1 MRRLTIQEVRKIQLE
16 ILDVVAKFCD
26 ENNINYWLNGGTLL
40 GAIRH
45 KGYIPWDDDI
55 DLGMLRPDYDKFMKL
70 FNEHNTRYKFFCI
83 ENKPDF
89 HTLAAQIID
98 MNNNIVLYFRA
109 VKIGIGVD
117 LFVFDNAPD
126 DDKIA
131 EEMFKRRGNLKKW
144 HNRRVL
150 PLFKCKPV
158 GNIFRRICAYT
169 LRIFLR
175 ILPRDYFSK
184 KLIATIK
191 RFSNENTKRVGDF
204 TGLHDAVYDRE
215 ILENLTT
222 AEFEGKFYKV
232 PVRYDE
238 FLRGLY
244 GDYMQLP
251 PEEERVPSHPY
262 DIYELDDE

>member
-1 MRRLTIQEVRKIQLE
+1 MRRLTVQEVRKIQLE

-55 DLGMLRPDYDKFMKL
+55 DLGILRPDYDKFRKL
-70 FNEHNTRYKFFCI
+70 FNEKNTRYKFI
-83 ENKPDF
+83 WLEENPDF
-89 HTLAAQIID
+89 YAMSGRIVDTE
-98 MNNNIVLYFRA
+98 NIVINHREI
-109 VKIGIGVD
+109 KMGICID
-117 LFVFDNAPD
+117 LIVFDNAPD
-126 DDKIA
+126 DDNIA
-131 EEMFKRRGNLKKW
+131 KEMFRRRDTFIKW
-144 HNRRVL
+144 HYRRVL
-150 PLFKCKPV
+150 PLFRLKPA
-158 GNIFRRICAYT
+158 GNIFRRLCAYA
-169 LRIFLR
+169 LRICLR

-184 KLIATIK
+184 KYIANMK
-191 RFSNENTKRVGDF
+191 RFSNVNTKRVGDF
-204 TGLHDAVYDRE
+204 AGLHDAVYDRE
-215 ILENLTT
+215 MFQDFTT

-251 PEEERVPSHPY
+251 PENERVPGHQPKALI
-262 DIYELDDE
+262 D